1 MRSLIGA
8 LLLTF
13 FFSRVI
19 RVSVPLRDP
28 LHLALAANFLSLTLL
43 FAATGLIKAYF
54 VTFAW
59 RQATVYIMPQLLWF
73 LYDVTRKVP
82 MFRRKQ

>member
-1 MRSLIGA
+1 MRSLVGA

-13 FFSRVI
+13 FLSRAI
-19 RVSVPLRDP
+19 RVVVPLRDP
-28 LHLALAANFLSLTLL
+28 LQLAFAANLLSLTLL
-43 FAATGLIKAYF
+43 IAFTGLIKAYF

-73 LYDVTRKVP
+73 LYDVTRSVP